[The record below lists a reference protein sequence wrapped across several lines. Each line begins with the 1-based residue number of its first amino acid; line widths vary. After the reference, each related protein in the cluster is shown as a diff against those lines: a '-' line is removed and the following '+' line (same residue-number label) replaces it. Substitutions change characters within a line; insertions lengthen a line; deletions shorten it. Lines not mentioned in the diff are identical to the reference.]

1 MFRKYF
7 YKAVIKS
14 FDDYDSLSTNVSRKE
29 SLQLSLSSGS
39 KVAAALTS
47 CAGYSEP
54 LTLAHLWAEIAMNH
68 ATMNPRKTKNSPQH
82 RVVGHCGYANFPG
95 STKTNDSSKPFVWPR
110 CVRAWGRSEDKTFL
124 TSLGSQRPTWQHP
137 FQFCIPLYA
146 SMKTYSTRLHSKLRS
161 WHSLVEIGNATVQAH
176 GIDKG
181 DTHQVLVSSPP
192 SAGLITRTRSLFW
205 PEGVK
210 LKASHHQ
217 PVNVASISHT
227 QWVVYTGLLPTPT
240 THSTRRQRNN
250 RQEKWLT
257 KTWIFCLEFQLHG
270 GRVVICFSVGPT
282 HDGLDWVERV

>member
-14 FDDYDSLSTNVSRKE
+14 FDDYDSHSTNVSRKE

-54 LTLAHLWAEIAMNH
+54 LTLTLAHLWAEIAMNH

-82 RVVGHCGYANFPG
+82 RVVGHCGYANFAG

-137 FQFCIPLYA
+137 FQSCIPLYA

-161 WHSLVEIGNATVQAH
+161 WHSLVEIVNTTVQAH
-176 GIDKG
+176 GLYKG

-192 SAGLITRTRSLFW
+192 SAGLIARTRSLFW

-217 PVNVASISHT
+217 PVNVAS
-227 QWVVYTGLLPTPT
+227 T
-240 THSTRRQRNN
+240 THTMSCLHRPSARPNYSQYSPSKEQQTR
-250 RQEKWLT
+250 EM
-257 KTWIFCLEFQLHG
+257 
-270 GRVVICFSVGPT
+270 T
-282 HDGLDWVERV
+282 H